1 MTRLALGEIVQFA
14 SHYPTEVLYVTETKL
29 TLSLEGTF
37 VENRLVHIFRVNK
50 VSDISLVQHISLV
63 RSYEMSLLES
73 FFCVRINL
81 TFGILIERNSIISS
95 LSVIG

>member
-50 VSDISLVQHISLV
+50 VGDIFLVQHSTILRNV
-63 RSYEMSLLES
+63 FTRIFLLRSYQSHI
-73 FFCVRINL
+73 RYTNR
-81 TFGILIERNSIISS
+81 T
-95 LSVIG
+95 